1 MSEPVKVLF
10 VCLGNICRSPSAEG
24 VFRQLVGQ
32 AGLADRIHTDSCGTG
47 NWHVGKAPDAR
58 ALAAARQRGIDI
70 SDLRARQITERD
82 LDRYDYVLVMDRQN
96 LADVKD
102 LWHQNGGTEPVLFLS
117 FGTSSHKEVPDPYYG
132 GEEGFEQVLDLIQ
145 DAGEG
150 LLNDIRERIG

>member
-24 VFRQLVGQ
+24 VFRHLVGQ
-32 AGLADRIHTDSCGTG
+32 AGLADRIHIDSCGTG
-47 NWHVGKAPDAR
+47 NWHVGKSPDAR

-70 SDLRARQITERD
+70 SDLRARQITEQD
-82 LDRYDYVLVMDRQN
+82 LDCHDYILVMDRQN

-102 LWHQNGGTEPVLFLS
+102 LWHQNGGTEPALFLS

>member
-32 AGLADRIHTDSCGTG
+32 AGLADRIHIDSCGTG

-70 SDLRARQITERD
+70 SDLRARQITEQD

-102 LWHQNGGTEPVLFLS
+102 LWHQNGGTEPALFLS